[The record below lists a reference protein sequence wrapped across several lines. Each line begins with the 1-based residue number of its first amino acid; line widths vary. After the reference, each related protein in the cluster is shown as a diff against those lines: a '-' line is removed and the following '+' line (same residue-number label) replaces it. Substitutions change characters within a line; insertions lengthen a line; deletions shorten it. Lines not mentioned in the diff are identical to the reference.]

1 MLYNKKQDL
10 SKFPAYLEKK
20 VSRSDFVHDLITL
33 DFSAINVYSGLR
45 MATLVIVVIVFG
57 VITNYAAEASV
68 AMLGTA
74 SVLIAEMVYDP
85 SRGSRTRTFLIASLL
100 YASIFAAAILIS
112 MTGLLV
118 TLLIG
123 LGLFIIS
130 YFKVMSTKVFMIL
143 YFAGIVFVIGVAT
156 TDASIELAGQMFILV
171 LAGGVWGTLGT
182 WIFPSRRSTK
192 YKKTATIISVQQQ
205 QPKLSWR
212 ERFKPLRS
220 NLSLHS
226 QYFQFAL
233 ALALTGAF
241 GLLIA
246 QVFELSEGDWI
257 LITIVVLL
265 LPNVGLSN
273 ISFTLGKTIHRM
285 IGTIIGAIIAIMIID
300 NVQNIWLLSLFLFIF
315 TSIYLS
321 IMNMKNYA
329 FTVIFM
335 TVMVLL
341 LVDIP
346 DPTADPTAS
355 LERIQNVFI
364 GCALSLLT
372 AFIIW
377 TCSHWKR
384 SSSPLGQ
391 KHE

>member
-1 MLYNKKQDL
+1 MIEQDL
-10 SKFPAYLEKK
+10 SKFPTYLEKE
-20 VSRSDFVHDLITL
+20 VSWSDFVHDLITL
-33 DFSAINVYSGLR
+33 DYNAIDGYTGLR
-45 MATLVIVVIVFG
+45 MATLVIAVIVFG
-57 VITNYAAEASV
+57 VITNHAAEASV
-68 AMLGTA
+68 ALLGTEA
-74 SVLIAEMVYDP
+74 VLIAEMIHDP

-112 MTGLLV
+112 ITGLLV
-118 TLLIG
+118 TSLIG

-130 YFKVMSTKVFMIL
+130 YFKVVSAKAFMIL

-156 TDASIELAGQMFILV
+156 TDASIELAGQMFLLV
-171 LAGGVWGTLGT
+171 FAGGLWGVIGT
-182 WIFPSRRSTK
+182 WIFPSRRTTK
-192 YKKTATIISVQQQ
+192 QKTANGSVQ

-212 ERFKPLRS
+212 DRFKPLRS

-246 QVFELSEGDWI
+246 QIFELSEGDWI

-285 IGTIIGAIIAIMIID
+285 IGTIIGAIIAIIIID

-315 TSIYLS
+315 STIYLS
-321 IMNMKNYA
+321 ILNMKNYA

-335 TVMVLL
+335 TVMILL
-341 LVDIP
+341 LVDIS
-346 DPTADPTAS
+346 DPTADPTDS

-364 GCALSLLT
+364 GCVLSLLT

-384 SSSPLGQ
+384 SSFPLGQ